1 MLKLTLFE
9 FFLRIIPE
17 SILAVLSIYIFS
29 FTSIKI
35 RPVVIS
41 SVLFALTTYLV
52 RMLPIQF
59 GIHTVI
65 IMMIYIL
72 INIFINKISIVKSI
86 SSILLF
92 TIFLSIC
99 EFVNMIILNLL
110 NIDMQFEFR
119 DSVMKIVCT
128 TPSLVLFGGVILVFY
143 LIVYESRMKKA

>member
-29 FTSIKI
+29 FSRIKI
-35 RPVVIS
+35 KPVLIS
-41 SVLFALTTYLV
+41 SALFALTTYLV

-59 GIHTVI
+59 GVHTII

-72 INIFINKISIVKSI
+72 INIFVNNIPITKSI
-86 SSILLF
+86 SSVLLF

-110 NIDMQFEFR
+110 KIDMQFEFR
-119 DSVMKIVCT
+119 DSIVKIVYT

-143 LIVYESRMKKA
+143 LIVYELRMKKA